1 MPSDYVSFLLC
12 LVSLQFLSPTPL
24 VTFSNS
30 WHWVLPGPSCDHWIG
45 TSLQVPS
52 RGISGSTT
60 GCNASLLTEYIHC
73 SVVLLPPTAPNHS
86 STQVDQQ
93 APSCT
98 DPVQAL
104 AANLWLQWLYL
115 AQKMRF
121 SGLPPIFWLI
131 HLFSPFIP
139 NVLWTLEGIATDVL
153 IRDGH
158 SVISYFQHFV
168 HPWVCIHNP
177 SQGEASL
184 AKAGSRTCL

>member
-52 RGISGSTT
+52 RGISGSTA

-73 SVVLLPPTAPNHS
+73 SVVMLPLTAPNHS

-98 DPVQAL
+98 DPIQAL
-104 AANLWLQWLYL
+104 AVNLWLQWLYL

-121 SGLPPIFWLI
+121 FRSSSYLLAHTF
-131 HLFSPFIP
+131 
-139 NVLWTLEGIATDVL
+139 VL
-153 IRDGH
+153 
-158 SVISYFQHFV
+158 SF
-168 HPWVCIHNP
+168 HPWC
-177 SQGEASL
+177 SL
-184 AKAGSRTCL
+184 NFGGDYYRCLN